1 MTTTAMLTKR
11 VAAQARAS
19 YSTAT
24 GASAPRRRAVLPRLV
39 AYAAVGAA
47 VFYGGSVEASR
58 HSEAYRDF
66 FTQNVYGGKEL
77 VSYFSQHALSDIPD
91 DLKRIDVDEQVSW
104 AAQQVR
110 DGFQHLSRYV
120 QSNEHVQHT
129 REEVEKR
136 TAELQQKLQAQ
147 LEELRTK
154 AEKESA
160 HLYEQAQSVAG
171 RSLSDAREHLE
182 HLTHGRTEEAE
193 AREPAGAEAPSPAD
207 EPTSMPLYAERKL
220 VADRRPTGRLRDDPE
235 APRLPQLAASLKKQS
250 SSEPVIAQLAGTIDE
265 LAAFLRDAP
274 HAGALAR
281 GVLTTAQSDLE
292 KLCQRLDDIKASDA
306 QKLDA
311 QLEKQAQGFEAELK
325 KAAEKAA
332 SELGQRDADWSKKV
346 QALQDEQARQFKTH
360 LAKELQVQSEIID
373 ERLRDEVIARGIELQ
388 RKWSNEIKAKVEQER
403 AGRLARLDELAK
415 ELQGIEGM
423 LFANA
428 DTLDDSF
435 QLNSLHAALR
445 TLRAAIDGP
454 SAADASPYVRRTFA
468 NELATLRSKAKSN
481 EVIEAALRAVD
492 ETGAA
497 SEGVES
503 VPTLHE
509 WFRARVAPRLTQV
522 ALLPEQGA
530 GVLSYVASVVL
541 SPLLLAR
548 QGLVPGTDVSSI
560 VARAEWLLDHRDLDA
575 AARELNQLRG
585 WAKLIASD
593 WLHAARQ
600 RLEVDQALHL
610 VEQEASF
617 ASLLHT

>member
-1 MTTTAMLTKR
+1 MLTKR

-19 YSTAT
+19 YSTAS
-24 GASAPRRRAVLPRLV
+24 GASVPRRRAVLPRLV
-39 AYAAVGAA
+39 AYAALGAV
-47 VFYGGSVEASR
+47 VFYGGSVEASK

-77 VSYFSQHALSDIPD
+77 VSYFSKHALSDIPD

-110 DGFQHLSRYV
+110 DGFQHLSHYV

-136 TAELQQKLQAQ
+136 TAELQHKLQEQ
-147 LEELRTK
+147 LEELRSK

-182 HLTHGRTEEAE
+182 HLTHGRSEDAK
-193 AREPAGAEAPSPAD
+193 ASEPSRVD
-207 EPTSMPLYAERKL
+207 EPSRMDEPSSAPAPLYAERKL
-220 VADRRPTGRLRDDPE
+220 VADNSHAGRLRDDPE
-235 APRLPQLAASLKKQS
+235 APRLPQLAALLKKQG

-346 QALQDEQARQFKTH
+346 SALQEEQARQFKTH

-435 QLNSLHAALR
+435 HLNSLHASLR
-445 TLRAAIDGP
+445 TLRSAIDGP
-454 SAADASPYVRRTFA
+454 GATNESPYVRRTFV
-468 NELATLRSKAKSN
+468 NELATLRSKAKNN

-492 ETGAA
+492 ESGAA

-503 VPTLHE
+503 LPTLHE
-509 WFRARVAPRLTQV
+509 WFRARVGPRLTQV

-530 GVLSYVASVVL
+530 GVLSYVASMVL

-548 QGLVPGTDVSSI
+548 QGLVPGNDVSSI
-560 VARAEWLLDHRDLDA
+560 VARAEWLLEHRDLDA

-593 WLHAARQ
+593 WLRAARQ